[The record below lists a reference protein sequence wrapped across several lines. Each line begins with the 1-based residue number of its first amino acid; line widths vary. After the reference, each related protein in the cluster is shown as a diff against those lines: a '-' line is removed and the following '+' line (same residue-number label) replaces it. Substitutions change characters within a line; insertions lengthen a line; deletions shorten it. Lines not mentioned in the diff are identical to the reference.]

1 MDRIQQRCLIGST
14 VLHGGLLVLLLI
26 VSGLAAKK
34 AIQPDVPF
42 LEIIPTDLR
51 LTMGDQIGGGTPNP
65 RPLAAR
71 EGTPPAPKTET
82 PAPPVSPPVQ
92 PVEPK
97 PVEVPKPVAPK
108 PVETPKSDPPK
119 PAETKTERKIEVAK
133 ETRPTA
139 KAQDVDPTQKAEK
152 TTTPSTSKPASKIQ
166 VSSQVRTRSQ
176 ADRQQAEKEARAARE
191 AEAAEAQARNQRLA
205 AAQKLASRVSGAAS
219 SVSRN
224 VGGATKI
231 DMPPGPGGAAYAPYL
246 SWLETFLYQQWRRPS
261 TSSQQQEQEW
271 VGMEIVIARDGT
283 VLSSRVT
290 RSSGIRSLD
299 ASAEEVFRRNRKLRP
314 LPDEF
319 TEPRLVVPV
328 KFVLEASGSL

>member
-14 VLHGGLLVLLLI
+14 VLHGGLLVVVLAL
-26 VSGLAAKK
+26 SGWAAKK
-34 AIQPDVPF
+34 AIQPEVPF

-71 EGTPPAPKTET
+71 EGTPPPQKIET

-92 PVEPK
+92 QVEPK
-97 PVEVPKPVAPK
+97 PVEVPKPVTPK
-108 PVETPKSDPPK
+108 PVETRQPDPPK
-119 PAETKTERKIEVAK
+119 PVETKTERKIEVAK
-133 ETRPTA
+133 DTRPVA
-139 KAQDVDPTQKAEK
+139 KAQDVDPTKKAEK
-152 TTTPSTSKPASKIQ
+152 PAASSPPKTPPKIQ

-176 ADRQQAEKEARAARE
+176 ADRQSAEKEAREARE
-191 AEAAEAQARNQRLA
+191 AAAAEARARDQRLA

-219 SVSRN
+219 GVSRN
-224 VGGATKI
+224 VGGATQI
-231 DMPPGPGGAAYAPYL
+231 EMPGPGGAAYAPYL
-246 SWLETFLYQQWRRPS
+246 SWLQTFLYEQWRRPS
-261 TSSQQQEQEW
+261 TSPRQQEW
-271 VGMEIVIARDGT
+271 VGMEIVIARNGT
-283 VLSSRVT
+283 VLSFRVT

-328 KFVLEASGSL
+328 KFVLEASETL